1 MREEMK
7 KLIALNCA
15 QKPNRGLAFVNDLQ
29 MYDRL
34 THESW
39 LAKMVDDIRSGNDAL
54 KDELPIR
61 CSHYYRFSDN
71 RRRQADMDP
80 EAFLF
85 QTCVDIDDPEA
96 VELPS
101 LARTFLIKMRAASGK
116 TCCSTWSIQPVRSS
130 TSISACLWA

>member
-1 MREEMK
+1 MFMQKELLK

-54 KDELPIR
+54 PLLALLPIQ
-61 CSHYYRFSDN
+61 
-71 RRRQADMDP
+71 RQ
-80 EAFLF
+80 
-85 QTCVDIDDPEA
+85 
-96 VELPS
+96 PS
-101 LARTFLIKMRAASGK
+101 PSG
-116 TCCSTWSIQPVRSS
+116 
-130 TSISACLWA
+130 